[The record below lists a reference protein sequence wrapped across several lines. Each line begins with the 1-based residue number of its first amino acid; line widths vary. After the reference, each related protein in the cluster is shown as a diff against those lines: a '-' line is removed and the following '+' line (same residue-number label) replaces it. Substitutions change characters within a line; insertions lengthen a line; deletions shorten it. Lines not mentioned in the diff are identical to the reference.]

1 MTKDEAMQ
9 ILAILKGAY
18 PNSYR
23 GVTEKEA
30 HLTATVW
37 ASQFAKYP
45 AYIVNIA
52 INKLISTN
60 TYPPNINEVKDRVR
74 RLYFEVWQEL
84 KAHETYFHLDDRTV
98 AIYKNM
104 LEFLEP
110 MRTGT
115 TEPTLGELLKGYSGF
130 LGQSDGRAQIE

>member
-37 ASQFAKYP
+37 AAQFAKYP

-74 RLYFEVWQEL
+74 SLYFEVWQEL
-84 KAHETYFHLDDRTV
+84 HDHKLYGGLDDRTV
-98 AIYKNM
+98 AIYKKM

-110 MRTGT
+110 MRTGG
-115 TEPTLGELLKGYSGF
+115 TEPTLGELLKGYGNF
-130 LGQSDGRAQIE
+130 LTGGNGTAQIE